1 MELLSTAWYLSAI
14 LMFSGVEQPVE
25 QHWQHK
31 IFETEQQCMEY
42 VKENQIPLT
51 DSILQQ
57 FRNYEKNLLK
67 NFKFNCTERTIKGT
81 ET

>member
-1 MELLSTAWYLSAI
+1 MELLTAWYLSAI
-14 LMFSGVEQPVE
+14 LMFAGVEQPVE

-31 IFETEQQCMEY
+31 IFQTEKQCMEF

>member
-1 MELLSTAWYLSAI
+1 
-14 LMFSGVEQPVE
+14 
-25 QHWQHK
+25 
-31 IFETEQQCMEY
+31 MEY

-67 NFKFNCTERTIKGT
+67 NFKFICTERTIKGT